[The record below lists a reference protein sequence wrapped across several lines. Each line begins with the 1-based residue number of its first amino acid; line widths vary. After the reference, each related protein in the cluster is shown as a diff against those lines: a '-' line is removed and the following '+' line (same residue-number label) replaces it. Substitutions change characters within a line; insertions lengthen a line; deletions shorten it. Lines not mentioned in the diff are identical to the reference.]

1 MTDKTP
7 RRAGAPVRARR
18 SPEVI
23 VVGNIY
29 CDFIFLGL
37 ATPPVLG
44 EERRTERF
52 ALACGGGGFI
62 TTAGLARLGVRAAV
76 RTFVGRDLLGQF
88 QLESLRR
95 ERVDTSQVARHPRLS
110 SGLTVAFSTGAD
122 RGFLTFPGC
131 ATDAGRRVGAGALS
145 ALRRAHHVHFAGMMP
160 PFRDRLRLLDRLA
173 AAHITTSLDIGWNPA
188 RYRDPDFR
196 EIIRR
201 MVIFLPSWRDAEWV
215 TGRTMPEDAVRTL
228 GELVPVPVIK
238 LGAEGSI
245 GMEDGRIVRVPAPS
259 VTPLDTTGAGDAFNA
274 GFLWAYLRGEPL
286 DRCLLAGNICGALST
301 RAPGGTEAFPRL
313 SVLRAAL
320 RQAGA
325 T

>member
-1 MTDKTP
+1 
-7 RRAGAPVRARR
+7 
-18 SPEVI
+18 
-23 VVGNIY
+23 
-29 CDFIFLGL
+29 
-37 ATPPVLG
+37 
-44 EERRTERF
+44 
-52 ALACGGGGFI
+52 
-62 TTAGLARLGVRAAV
+62 
-76 RTFVGRDLLGQF
+76 
-88 QLESLRR
+88 
-95 ERVDTSQVARHPRLS
+95 
-110 SGLTVAFSTGAD
+110 
-122 RGFLTFPGC
+122 
-131 ATDAGRRVGAGALS
+131 
-145 ALRRAHHVHFAGMMP
+145 MMP

-320 RQAGA
+320 RRAGA